1 MPTGIHV
8 EGLRDTTRALEAA
21 GVAVEDLKDVLGSI
35 ATAAAEHMRGVVP
48 VGSRLQPRR
57 AHARDTIRPNRAKGA
72 AIVTIGGAKAPHA
85 QVIRAT
91 HPSKFVQ
98 ATDAHME
105 GRAVEM
111 LTEGW
116 NEIAKRNGLST

>member
-1 MPTGIHV
+1 MGVKV
-8 EGLRDTTRALEAA
+8 EGMRDTVRALEAA
-21 GVAVEDLKDVLGSI
+21 GAEVDDLKDVMGSI
-35 ATAAAEHMRGVVP
+35 ANAAADYMRGVVP
-48 VGSRLQPRR
+48 VGSRLQSGR
-57 AHARDTIRPNRAKGA
+57 AHVRDTIRPNRAKGA
-72 AIVTIGGAKAPHA
+72 AVVTIGGKKAPHA
-85 QVIRAT
+85 HVIRAS
-91 HPSKFVQ
+91 HPSRFVE